1 MVKVSTGTRLLHT
14 LVLLAFFGLAL
25 YFPYW
30 WFGVYPLGSD
40 NVVPQA
46 EIDRLLAGTNLPDYY
61 AEPPPPISDAE
72 LAAQKA
78 AFTWCRFCH
87 TLEAGGENRVGPN
100 LHRIFGKPAA
110 VVSRF
115 RYSDAFVA
123 ARENGLVWTPETM
136 AAFIEDSAGMVP
148 HNRMRYPPMIGYE
161 VSAERNRLILEYL
174 TRATR

>member
-1 MVKVSTGTRLLHT
+1 MSVSTGTRALHAG
-14 LVLLAFFGLAL
+14 VLLAFLGLAL

-30 WFGVYPLGSD
+30 WFGVFPIGSD
-40 NVVPQA
+40 NIVPQA
-46 EIDRLLAGTNLPDYY
+46 EIDRLLAGKNLPDYY
-61 AEPPPPISDAE
+61 AAPLPEISAEE

-115 RYSDAFVA
+115 RYSDAFIR

-136 AAFIEDSAGMVP
+136 AAFIADSAKVVP
-148 HNRMRYPPMIGYE
+148 NNRMRYPPLIGYE
-161 VSAERNRLILEYL
+161 MSPERDRLILQYL
-174 TRATR
+174 LRATR

>member
-1 MVKVSTGTRLLHT
+1 MSVSIATRGLHV
-14 LVLLAFFGLAL
+14 LVLLGFLGLAL

-30 WFGVYPLGSD
+30 WFGVYPIGSD
-40 NVVPQA
+40 NIVAQA
-46 EIDRLLAGTNLPDYY
+46 EIDRLLAGKNLPDYY
-61 AEPPPPISDAE
+61 AEPLPPISDEE

-115 RYSDAFVA
+115 TYSEAFIH

-136 AAFIEDSAGMVP
+136 AAFIADSAALVP
-148 HNRMRYPPMIGYE
+148 HNRMRYPPMVGYE
-161 VSAERNRLILEYL
+161 VSPERNRLILEYL
-174 TRATR
+174 RRATR

>member
-1 MVKVSTGTRLLHT
+1 MSVSTATRSFHA

-30 WFGVYPLGSD
+30 WFGVVPIGSD
-40 NVVPQA
+40 NVIPQA
-46 EIDRLLAGTNLPDYY
+46 EIDRLLAGKGLPDYY
-61 AEPPPPISDAE
+61 AEPLPEISEQE
-72 LAAQKA
+72 LAAQKE
-78 AFTWCRFCH
+78 AFIWCRFCH

-115 RYSDAFVA
+115 TYSEAFLA
-123 ARENGLVWTPETM
+123 ARENGFVWTPETM
-136 AAFIEDSAGMVP
+136 AAFIESPATVIP

-161 VSAERNRLILEYL
+161 MSAERNRRILDYL
-174 TRATR
+174 LRATR